1 VILAPV
7 RRLHP
12 EAVAGACQSHFEKES
27 AMSKKR
33 TRSRWIN
40 SARAAKV
47 YRELKNVAAVARRLG
62 RSYDGVYRNLARNGV
77 I

>member
-1 VILAPV
+1 MA
-7 RRLHP
+7 
-12 EAVAGACQSHFEKES
+12 
-27 AMSKKR
+27 KKR
-33 TRSRWIN
+33 NRSRWIN